1 MVTSWVKDNL
11 KLSVGQLE
19 IIAEYIKS
27 MRELDLF
34 RMIKDCITQIF
45 NGKSKVGYFFQV

>member
-34 RMIKDCITQIF
+34 GMMKGLHYA
-45 NGKSKVGYFFQV
+45 NFQWKK

>member
-1 MVTSWVKDNL
+1 MVTNWVKDNL

-34 RMIKDCITQIF
+34 RMMKGLHHA
-45 NGKSKVGYFFQV
+45 NFQWKK

>member
-27 MRELDLF
+27 MRELD
-34 RMIKDCITQIF
+34 IF
-45 NGKSKVGYFFQV
+45 GMMKGLNHANFQWKK